1 MPFIL
6 LDRNEMT
13 ILTGL
18 VHRFFG
24 IGLDFEIPAGL
35 LYGGFKTLGHEMVH
49 GFDDRG
55 RLYDK
60 GRLNFKFQSIF
71 GHFPAPWQVNTVSL
85 NLPQF
90 AKAFQ
95 CPEAEWSCLN
105 RGREGSC
112 SVW

>member
-60 GRLNFKFQSIF
+60 GGLNFKFQSIF

-85 NLPQF
+85 NLPLVLIVDEKGVVQF
-90 AKAFQ
+90 GRAKLTF
-95 CPEAEWSCLN
+95 CPKNFCF
-105 RGREGSC
+105 
-112 SVW
+112 